1 MKLQDEIHG
10 LLQKVAANIPAETA
24 EVMAGALRQLKESAV
39 GNSAC
44 RRGGQAPVFELPDV
58 RGEMVSSPALLAQGP
73 LVISFYRGVW

>member
-24 EVMAGALRQLKESAV
+24 AVMAGALRQLKESAV
-39 GNSAC
+39 GVSAC
-44 RRGGQAPVFELPDV
+44 RRGDQAPVFELPDV
-58 RGEMVSSPALLAQGP
+58 RGDMVSSAALLAQGP